1 MDLDLEHQSSNRI
14 LDLEKRAPLRF
25 GKRAPMRFGKR
36 GDLENLKILRSVRAP
51 MVRFITLLKMMILIF
66 MQRFGKRSDDF
77 KRAPLRFG
85 KRFDDDYNNEIVL
98 DYY

>member
-1 MDLDLEHQSSNRI
+1 ML
-14 LDLEKRAPLRF
+14 
-25 GKRAPMRFGKR
+25 
-36 GDLENLKILRSVRAP
+36 
-51 MVRFITLLKMMILIF
+51 ILIL
-66 MQRFGKRSDDF
+66 MQRFGKRSEDF